1 MLLLLCPLS
10 PNTYILYIYIYKLSI
25 AVELG
30 VTQRALTWKEM
41 GEKAVAPSYLGKN
54 HLKWTKLE
62 GCVEDQSANK
72 IDQN

>member
-10 PNTYILYIYIYKLSI
+10 PNTYTIHIYKLSI